1 MHGLTRTLRS
11 LTKKLTALY
20 PITKPKMK
28 KNGRNRGIGNV
39 SVSKKFFF
47 ILSVIPI
54 ISVRLL
60 SYGTHVYHL
69 SARADVTSV

>member
-1 MHGLTRTLRS
+1 MRVTSFLAT
-11 LTKKLTALY
+11 
-20 PITKPKMK
+20 IE
-28 KNGRNRGIGNV
+28 GNV
-39 SVSKKFFF
+39 AASKKFTF

-60 SYGTHVYHL
+60 SYGTRVYYL